1 MQSATVRVSPETRE
15 TLRWLSRETGK
26 SMQAILDKAIETYRR
41 QHFLETANAAFA
53 ALRENAE
60 AWQAEQED
68 RAAWDVTSAD
78 GLEEG

>member
-1 MQSATVRVSPETRE
+1 
-15 TLRWLSRETGK
+15 
-26 SMQAILDKAIETYRR
+26 MQAILDKAIETYRR